1 MSKSDADSAIFMEDS
16 AHDVK
21 RKLDQAHCPTQEAEE
36 GEGKV
41 TLTLTL
47 ALALALALALT
58 LTLSLLTTSPPWHA
72 SIARPP
78 PIFARHHGCH
88 VVQPSSVRTSPLPT
102 GRSSPQ

>member
-41 TLTLTL
+41 ALTLTLTL
-47 ALALALALALT
+47 TPFLT
-58 LTLSLLTTSPPWHA
+58 
-72 SIARPP
+72 
-78 PIFARHHGCH
+78 
-88 VVQPSSVRTSPLPT
+88 
-102 GRSSPQ
+102 